1 MFSLLLGVDRS
12 GAAGARESMYLT
24 PGAAGLARLPHVT
37 RRAQASTSSASSPC
51 FGISKLFAYSHAG
64 GYVVIPYGSSNL
76 YFLSA

>member
-51 FGISKLFAYSHAG
+51 LVSVNFLLIATLAG
-64 GYVVIPYGSSNL
+64 MW
-76 YFLSA
+76 